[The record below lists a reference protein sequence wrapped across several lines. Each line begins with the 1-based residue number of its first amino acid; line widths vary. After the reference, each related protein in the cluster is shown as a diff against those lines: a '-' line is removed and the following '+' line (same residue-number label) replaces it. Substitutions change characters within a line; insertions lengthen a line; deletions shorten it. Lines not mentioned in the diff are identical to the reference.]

1 MLLAEPVVREF
12 LLLFH
17 LVLYLMLVVVAE
29 VRDIQVEEE
38 QLLVVLQQL
47 VVELEVK
54 YPLQTEQ
61 LVQLTLVVA
70 AVEAAELEVVELVEG
85 EMVVPE

>member
-1 MLLAEPVVREF
+1 MREF

-29 VRDIQVEEE
+29 VREVQVEAE

-70 AVEAAELEVVELVEG
+70 AVESAELEVAELV
-85 EMVVPE
+85 